1 MTLETALTLEEGADF
16 SDDGH
21 SSSPQVLSNGHLLK
35 EDGNSTEEH
44 GDEVDDEENPA
55 TILVAQVGKSPHIY
69 TLKRSRRRRSNTQ
82 VSNLLL
88 TQSLRSSH
96 HFYSLQL

>member
-1 MTLETALTLEEGADF
+1 MKTALTLEEGADF

-69 TLKRSRRRRSNTQ
+69 TLKRDQGEGDQILKFPIS
-82 VSNLLL
+82 
-88 TQSLRSSH
+88 
-96 HFYSLQL
+96 Y